1 MIFNGAVDFPG
12 DVKHQEEQYG
22 PENRVFTL
30 EQNQKRYPKADGED
44 KERRQKFKE
53 PVLPLP
59 PRRIIFLDYHG
70 SRLHS
75 RQTTLPKQPPSNVIY
90 LSALSFAT
98 CNRGFWRLSDKKL
111 PNVEQP
117 IPEDWN
123 EQRRLYGFPE
133 R

>member
-1 MIFNGAVDFPG
+1 MIFDGAVDFPG
-12 DVKHQEEQYG
+12 DVKHQGEQYD

-30 EQNQKRYPKADGED
+30 EQDQKRYPMADGED
-44 KERRQKFKE
+44 KERRQKFKG
-53 PVLPLP
+53 PIFPLP
-59 PRRIIFLDYHG
+59 SRRIIFPDYHS

-98 CNRGFWRLSDKKL
+98 RNRGFCDYRTKNKH
-111 PNVEQP
+111 P

-123 EQRRLYGFPE
+123 EPRRLYDFPE

>member
-1 MIFNGAVDFPG
+1 MILNGAVDFPG

-59 PRRIIFLDYHG
+59 PRSAFFFAHRAKKC
-70 SRLHS
+70 SRKVSLHAAPAALHS
-75 RQTTLPKQPPSNVIY
+75 KAIG
-90 LSALSFAT
+90 LSSHLHRRPCEAL
-98 CNRGFWRLSDKKL
+98 LVK
-111 PNVEQP
+111 
-117 IPEDWN
+117 
-123 EQRRLYGFPE
+123 
-133 R
+133 